1 MQFEVRFSPVVIKHL
16 GISMYSTLPPVL
28 AELITNSYDADA
40 NLVTITVNQQK
51 QNIEILDNGCGM
63 DSSELNKDFL
73 YIGRNRREKKNP
85 RISKYNR
92 AVTGKKG
99 LGKLSVFGIC
109 ESVYVES
116 CKDGL
121 INAFELD
128 YLTLLKQGEDNK
140 PLRLDPI
147 REEEKTTE
155 ASYTKIILKNL
166 KRKTNIPINRT
177 AESLMKRLAMFNS
190 DFKCIIKDE
199 KNTQELTKESRDEII
214 YKGKQFEWKIPE
226 FLDEVETSTKEY
238 FLEHQITGTIF
249 STEDTLKDDLK
260 GITLFARKKL
270 ANSPEFYGVKESS
283 THAYSYISGTIH
295 VDFIDK
301 DNDEDN
307 ITTARNSLIWEN
319 DSMGVLKHHLQVVI
333 RKVASQWL
341 EKRRKKKKE
350 KITKS
355 TNFDVNWFE
364 KAMHSRQD
372 KKLAK
377 KITNLVI
384 DSDLDED
391 KSIDLLQYI
400 EGAFEF
406 ETFIDFA
413 SDIENN
419 TNASSLLRLL
429 KDWEVIESKEQYRIA
444 LGRIETIKKFK
455 NLISND
461 TKEVG
466 GVDSMHNF
474 LKTFPWI
481 LEPRISTFKDEQTY
495 SNILKENFDEETLN
509 IKDRRIDF
517 LCKGFGKTLYV
528 LEIKRSQKTIN
539 KADLMQMQDYH
550 EFMQTH
556 LDENKSDRSGY
567 TDVKSYIIGKKLQ
580 DNGIVRTK
588 LKTLEQSNM
597 QFLAYITML
606 DQATEY
612 HREFIDTY
620 EKTNQLSESIT
631 E

>member
-1 MQFEVRFSPVVIKHL
+1 M
-16 GISMYSTLPPVL
+16 
-28 AELITNSYDADA
+28 
-40 NLVTITVNQQK
+40 
-51 QNIEILDNGCGM
+51 
-63 DSSELNKDFL
+63 
-73 YIGRNRREKKNP
+73 
-85 RISKYNR
+85 
-92 AVTGKKG
+92 
-99 LGKLSVFGIC
+99 
-109 ESVYVES
+109 
-116 CKDGL
+116 
-121 INAFELD
+121 
-128 YLTLLKQGEDNK
+128 
-140 PLRLDPI
+140 
-147 REEEKTTE
+147 
-155 ASYTKIILKNL
+155 
-166 KRKTNIPINRT
+166 
-177 AESLMKRLAMFNS
+177 
-190 DFKCIIKDE
+190 
-199 KNTQELTKESRDEII
+199 
-214 YKGKQFEWKIPE
+214 
-226 FLDEVETSTKEY
+226 
-238 FLEHQITGTIF
+238 
-249 STEDTLKDDLK
+249 
-260 GITLFARKKL
+260 
-270 ANSPEFYGVKESS
+270 
-283 THAYSYISGTIH
+283 
-295 VDFIDK
+295 
-301 DNDEDN
+301 
-307 ITTARNSLIWEN
+307 
-319 DSMGVLKHHLQVVI
+319 
-333 RKVASQWL
+333 
-341 EKRRKKKKE
+341 
-350 KITKS
+350 
-355 TNFDVNWFE
+355 
-364 KAMHSRQD
+364 
-372 KKLAK
+372 AK

-474 LKTFPWI
+474 LKTFPWV

-495 SNILKENFDEETLN
+495 SNILKENFDKETLN

-550 EFMQTH
+550 EFIQAH

-567 TDVKSYIIGKKLQ
+567 RDVKSYIIGKQLQ
-580 DNGIVRTK
+580 DDSIVRAK

>member
-73 YIGRNRREKKNP
+73 YIGRNRREKKNA
-85 RISKYNR
+85 ISSQYNR

-364 KAMHSRQD
+364 KAIHSRQD

-539 KADLMQMQDYH
+539 KDDLMQMQDYH

-612 HREFIDTY
+612 HRENIDTY